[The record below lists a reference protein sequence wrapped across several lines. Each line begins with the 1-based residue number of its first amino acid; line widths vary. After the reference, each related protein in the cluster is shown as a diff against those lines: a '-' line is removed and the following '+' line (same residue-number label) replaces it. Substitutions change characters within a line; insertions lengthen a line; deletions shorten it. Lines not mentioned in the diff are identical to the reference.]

1 MLRHTAVFALAV
13 LLAAPAW
20 ANEIRVQNAWAR
32 ATAPGQTV
40 GAAYMDLMAER
51 SMSVVGGQSPA
62 AERVELHTMTMQD
75 GVMVMRRVPE
85 IKLPAGQTVHLRP
98 GGLHVMLIG
107 LKAPLQEGQTVPLTL
122 QVRDAAGKV
131 QDVQIEAEVRGQG
144 ARMGD
149 MHEHEH
155 HHMHK
160 HHMQHE
166 HHMHEHEHRHM
177 HEHHH

>member
-1 MLRHTAVFALAV
+1 MLRHTAVFALSV
-13 LLAAPAW
+13 LLAASAW

-32 ATAPGQTV
+32 ATAPGQAV
-40 GAAYMDLMAER
+40 GAAFMDLRAER
-51 SMSVVGGQSPA
+51 SMSVVGGQSTA
-62 AERVELHTMTMQD
+62 AERVELHTMAMQE

-85 IKLPAGQTVHLRP
+85 IRLPAGQTVQLKP
-98 GGLHVMLIG
+98 GGLHIMLIG

-149 MHEHEH
+149 MHKH
-155 HHMHK
+155 HHH
-160 HHMQHE
+160 
-166 HHMHEHEHRHM
+166 
-177 HEHHH
+177 